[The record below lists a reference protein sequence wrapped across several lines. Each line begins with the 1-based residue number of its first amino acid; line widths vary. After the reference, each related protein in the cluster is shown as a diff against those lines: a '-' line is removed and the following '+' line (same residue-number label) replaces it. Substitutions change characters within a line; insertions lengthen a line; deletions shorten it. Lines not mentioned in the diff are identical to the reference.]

1 MGKIKLTAGRV
12 NEFSCPAGSQ
22 QSFLWDASTGLG
34 LRATDKNSKAYVFQS
49 RFGGKSIR
57 ITIGA
62 IDVWNLDA
70 ARVEAR
76 RLQTLIDGGQDP
88 RERKIENIA
97 ADVSKREAR
106 KRKTATVGEAWQS
119 YIVERTPYWGA
130 LHIRDH
136 QNLASLGGEV
146 RRRLSKE
153 VKTLPGVLAEFM
165 PMRLSEVTPE
175 VMLDWAK
182 RESPKR
188 PARVRLAV
196 SLLKA
201 FFRWCDVDKNYS
213 EATNSLEAIWNK
225 LREIAGAPKIKNDV
239 LQKEQLAV
247 WFEHVRK
254 IENPI
259 ISAYLQ
265 SLLLTG
271 ARREELLTL
280 EWDNVNFKWRGIDL
294 KDKVEGRRQV
304 PLTPYV
310 AHLIASLPKRNKWVF
325 SSLISKSGRLIEP
338 AIAHRQACDAAGLK
352 GLTLHG
358 LRRSFAS
365 LTEWV
370 DVPDGI
376 ASQIQGHK
384 PQGVREKNYIRRPLD
399 LLRLHADKLETW
411 ILDQANIEFD
421 ASAEPGR
428 LRVIAGKGA

>member
-1 MGKIKLTAGRV
+1 MSKIKLTAGRV
-12 NEFSCPAGSQ
+12 NEFCCPTGSQ
-22 QSFLWDASTGLG
+22 QSFLWDANSGLG

-76 RLQTLIDGGQDP
+76 RLQTLIDSGQDP

-106 KRKTATVGEAWQS
+106 KRKTATVGEAWQA
-119 YIVERTPYWGA
+119 YITERTPYWGT

-136 QNLASLGGEV
+136 KNLASLGGEV
-146 RRRLSKE
+146 RKRLNKE

-175 VMLDWAK
+175 VMFDWAK

-196 SLLKA
+196 SLFKA
-201 FFRWCDVDKNYS
+201 FFRWCDEDKNYS
-213 EATNSLEAIWNK
+213 EATNSLAAIWNK
-225 LREIAGAPKIKNDV
+225 LREISGAPKVKNDV

-304 PLTPYV
+304 PLTPFV

-325 SSLISKSGRLIEP
+325 SSLNSKSGRLIEP
-338 AIAHRQACDAAGLK
+338 AIAHRQACDTAGLT

-370 DVPDGI
+370 DVPEGI

-399 LLRLHADKLETW
+399 LLRLHADKLEAW
-411 ILDQANIEFD
+411 ILEQANIEFD
-421 ASAEPGR
+421 AKAEPGR
-428 LRVIAGKGA
+428 LRVVAGKVA